1 MAVRERWDDSARS
14 DESPALVSLCTRE
27 LDTVEGHTRWV
38 GVFERLYCES
48 DIAWPDPRR
57 RFDADWDGRR
67 FGNLHVSTIQAGAHT
82 VVRSPAMITSDGAD
96 DYLVC
101 VVTDGQVEVRQSGRI
116 TRLERGAFALLDLSV
131 PFVFY
136 APTAFRQTVVRAPRE
151 LLTSRLPSRIVEY
164 GTAQSI
170 SGESGTGRLVG
181 HLLCDVAATDTPVSE
196 GCAVALSS
204 SAVDMLATALM
215 EGCVPTRTAELDHLQ
230 DFARVQRAIE
240 AHLHDPDLTLSNVAA
255 TVAMSLR
262 SVQKVFAEAGTT
274 PRAWLYRARLERARK
289 LLLTTGLTVAEVSEA
304 AGFRDVSH
312 FSRTF
317 RAAFGAS
324 PGQYRKV
331 AADTGASHVAEPTVL
346 SRSIRSA
353 ILE

>member
-1 MAVRERWDDSARS
+1 MAVRERWGDSARS
-14 DESPALVSLCTRE
+14 DEGPARVSLCTRE
-27 LDTVEGHTRWV
+27 LDTTEAHTRWV

-57 RFDADWDGRR
+57 RFEADWDGRR
-67 FGNLHVSTIQAGAHT
+67 FGDLHVSTIQAGAHT
-82 VVRSPAMITSDGAD
+82 VVRSSAMITSDSAE

-101 VVTDGQVEVRQSGRI
+101 VVTEGQAEVRQSGR
-116 TRLERGAFALLDLSV
+116 TSTLERGSFALVDLSV

-136 APTAFRQTVVRAPRE
+136 APTAFHQTVVRAPRE
-151 LLTSRLPSRIVEY
+151 LLTSRLPGRIVEY

-170 SGESGTGRLVG
+170 SGESGAGRLVG
-181 HLLCDVAATDTPVSE
+181 HLLRDLAATDTPVSE
-196 GCAVALSS
+196 GCAAALSS
-204 SAVDMLATALM
+204 STVDMLATALM
-215 EGCVPTRTAELDHLQ
+215 EGCVPTRTAELNRLQ
-230 DFARVQRAIE
+230 DLTRVRRAIE
-240 AHLHDPDLTLSNVAA
+240 QHLHDPDLTLSDVAA

-289 LLLTTGLTVAEVSEA
+289 LLLTTGLTVAEVSES

-317 RAAFGAS
+317 RTAFDTS
-324 PGQYRKV
+324 PGQYRK
-331 AADTGASHVAEPTVL
+331 AGAASHVAEPTAL
-346 SRSIRSA
+346 RGQPDP
-353 ILE
+353 